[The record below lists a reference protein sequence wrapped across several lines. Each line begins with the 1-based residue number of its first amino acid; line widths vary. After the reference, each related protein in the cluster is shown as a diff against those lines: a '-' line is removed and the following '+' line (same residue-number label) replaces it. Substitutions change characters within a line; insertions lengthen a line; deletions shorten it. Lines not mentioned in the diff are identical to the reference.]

1 MSKSAMTSENST
13 TVKYPGNQHKEE
25 AGNLGEGAE

>member
-13 TVKYPGNQHKEE
+13 TVKYPGNQHNNE
-25 AGNLGEGAE
+25 ASDSGEKMK